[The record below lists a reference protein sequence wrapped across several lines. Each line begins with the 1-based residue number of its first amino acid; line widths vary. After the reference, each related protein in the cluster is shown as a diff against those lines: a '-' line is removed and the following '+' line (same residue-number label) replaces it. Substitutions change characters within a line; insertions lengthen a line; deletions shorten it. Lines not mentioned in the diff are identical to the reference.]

1 MTCQYSLCN
10 FIKQDIPTQLEC
22 YASYNEFGFATP
34 TSLFVLH
41 TRTPT
46 CMHTAQ
52 PLLPMTLCMCFAE
65 NGELPSG
72 LAIQELDVETAYT
85 QLVVLDSQ
93 RT

>member
-1 MTCQYSLCN
+1 M
-10 FIKQDIPTQLEC
+10 
-22 YASYNEFGFATP
+22 
-34 TSLFVLH
+34 H
-41 TRTPT
+41 TH
-46 CMHTAQ
+46 MHTAQ